1 MKCVV
6 GIDLGSTTTKAVML
20 DESGQIVGKG
30 ITNSRSNYA
39 VASAIARDEAL
50 TNTRFSL
57 LDRALARSN
66 SAYAAQARELEADLL
81 SAFRLELYLDE
92 LVYLE
97 ERVMALLQIW
107 SPGPLRDSVTA
118 ATTELL
124 ADMERTAPDLFLG
137 GVERKSDF
145 FRDVAGQAFVQ
156 GAERV
161 CGKSDVPFERLVGL
175 FDRAILD
182 VETRVQA
189 RDFGVLLPTAVARVA
204 VARKVSP
211 EVRDALDQAARDA
224 ASEVV
229 EEVALAGT
237 GYGRQT
243 LPFPKEAVRSEILC
257 HGRGAHRV
265 FPGTRSVLDIG
276 GQDTKAIQVDENGVV
291 TSFQMNDR
299 CAAGC
304 GRYLGY
310 IADELNLGLHE
321 LGPLALKAT
330 RMIRVNSTCTVFAG
344 AELRERLA
352 LGQERSDI
360 LAGLHRAIL
369 LRAMSL
375 LARSGGIENEF
386 TFTGGVCKNP
396 MATKLLK
403 ELVVDNYGE
412 HIQLNIHPDSI
423 YMGALGAAMF
433 ALDDYNAGHPSLMP
447 AVQTAARSRPAPM
460 FDASC
465 A

>member
-50 TNTRFSL
+50 TNARFSL
-57 LDRALARSN
+57 LDRALGRSTH
-66 SAYAAQARELEADLL
+66 ADAVQARALENDLL

-107 SPGPLRDSVTA
+107 SPSPLRDAVTA
-118 ATTELL
+118 ATTDLL
-124 ADMERTAPDLFLG
+124 ADMQHTAPDLFLG

-145 FRDVAGQAFVQ
+145 FRDIAGQAFVQ

-161 CGKSDVPFERLVGL
+161 CAKSDVPFERLVGL

-204 VARKVSP
+204 VARKVSAG
-211 EVRDALDQAARDA
+211 VRAVLDQAARDA
-224 ASEVV
+224 AAEPV

-276 GQDTKAIQVDENGVV
+276 GQDTKAIQVDQNGVV

-352 LGQERSDI
+352 LGQAREDI

-447 AVQTAARSRPAPM
+447 TVQTGARSQPAPL